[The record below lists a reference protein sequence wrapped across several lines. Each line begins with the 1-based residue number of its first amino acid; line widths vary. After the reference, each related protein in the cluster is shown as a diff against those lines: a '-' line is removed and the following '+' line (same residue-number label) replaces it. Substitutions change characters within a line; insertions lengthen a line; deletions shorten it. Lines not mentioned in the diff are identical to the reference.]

1 MGSKQNL
8 YSNSSFGEEFSHL
21 YNDSTLSDFNYQEQL
36 GNPGNY
42 PFTRG
47 VHDKMY
53 RSKLWTMR
61 QYSGFGTARETN
73 KRFKYLLEQGQTGL
87 SVAFDLPTQMGRD
100 GDNPLALGEVGKT
113 GVAISSLA
121 DMETLLEGIP
131 LDKVSTSMTINAP
144 ASVLLAMYIAV
155 AEKQGVSAD
164 KINGTIQNDILKEYI
179 ARNTYIYPPDFSL
192 RLIADTCVYCSK
204 EVPNWNTISISGY
217 HIREAGATSIQEV
230 AFTLANARTYLKAI
244 QERGIDIDTVAPRLS
259 FFFSGS
265 KELLEEVAK
274 YRAARRLWA
283 KMMKEEFGAK
293 NPKSWLLRFHVQ
305 TAGSSLTA
313 QQIENNIIRTTI
325 EALAATLGGAQSL
338 HTNGHDEALSLP
350 TEDSARTA
358 LRVQQVIAYET
369 DVPLIPD
376 PLGGSYFIEEMTN
389 KIEKGVLEYFNQID
403 ERGGV
408 LEAIQEGYIQREIQE
423 SAYRYQLE
431 VENQERIIVGVNK
444 FTIEE
449 PKRTTI
455 EKVSGEPEEKQIAGL
470 KALKEKR
477 DNAKVK
483 NTLNT
488 LSRVAKTEENLLPYI
503 LEAVKAY
510 ATVGE
515 ICDTFREIY
524 GEFKPRVVF

>member
-1 MGSKQNL
+1 M
-8 YSNSSFGEEFSHL
+8 FCI
-21 YNDSTLSDFNYQEQL
+21 
-36 GNPGNY
+36 
-42 PFTRG
+42 
-47 VHDKMY
+47 
-53 RSKLWTMR
+53 
-61 QYSGFGTARETN
+61 
-73 KRFKYLLEQGQTGL
+73 
-87 SVAFDLPTQMGRD
+87 
-100 GDNPLALGEVGKT
+100 
-113 GVAISSLA
+113 IS
-121 DMETLLEGIP
+121 
-131 LDKVSTSMTINAP
+131 
-144 ASVLLAMYIAV
+144 
-155 AEKQGVSAD
+155 
-164 KINGTIQNDILKEYI
+164 
-179 ARNTYIYPPDFSL
+179 RN
-192 RLIADTCVYCSK
+192 
-204 EVPNWNTISISGY
+204 
-217 HIREAGATSIQEV
+217 

-265 KELLEEVAK
+265 KELFEEVAK